1 MSQWI
6 TSCLTEGWQW
16 EASEIALLGSTHLR
30 GPFPQCSLYRS
41 WEHSI
46 SDLYN
51 IRPTASCGPREF
63 LLQHVRA
70 FSIAHGSPKALL
82 RIINCLSNIGVGSGE
97 FGCEGFLSVIPKLA
111 QKVIVRLL
119 PTNFLLQISWRS
131 FLVWPR
137 KKGLRVFFCFLQTL
151 GAIFARIF
159 RVLPRFSTNQN
170 FSGCAFTTCTP
181 RLLHHCFPAF
191 LPNYVE
197 MTLASRSK
205 FMLINVA
212 LRAFWVV

>member
-159 RVLPRFSTNQN
+159 RVLPRFSRILPR
-170 FSGCAFTTCTP
+170 FSRICPDFRQIKTFLGVLLPPAPPASYTTAFQHFFQTT
-181 RLLHHCFPAF
+181 
-191 LPNYVE
+191 
-197 MTLASRSK
+197 SK
-205 FMLINVA
+205 WL
-212 LRAFWVV
+212 